1 MTPRQ
6 FRIGCKSHAED
17 TAKFKEWATQCT
29 YNALGYFDCI
39 IDFTPLNC
47 PDIFAAPSYPW
58 PYKKSQ
64 LIPLTLRPKKK
75 LI

>member
-17 TAKFKEWATQCT
+17 TVKFNECATQCT
-29 YNALGYFDCI
+29 YNALGYLVCI

-47 PDIFAAPSYPW
+47 PDIFAAPS
-58 PYKKSQ
+58 
-64 LIPLTLRPKKK
+64 
-75 LI
+75 